1 LFYPF
6 TLFFE
11 KYLLF
16 CWRHE
21 NSIFDCKGGG
31 AAMKKTDT
39 LLRSTSMFSLA
50 TLISRVLGLAR
61 DSSIAA
67 FISKD
72 WQDIFNAGI
81 KIPSTF
87 RQLFAEG
94 SLSAAFIPLLSR
106 IISKEGEEKARE
118 TAHAIFNLLALVVS
132 IVILIAILLAPWYVP
147 YLLAFPPEKTTD
159 GVIANWRVGAGVRVT
174 QIMFPFLFFV
184 AMAAWAMGV
193 LNTHRRFFMP
203 AVASSF
209 FNVCVVAGAVTG
221 AAIFHFTEAPIQKQ
235 MPMMWYM
242 GGAVII
248 GGFLQ
253 FAVQLPQVR
262 KLNYFP
268 PKAVSPFHPK
278 VKIFLRMLA
287 PTVFGLAIYQINA
300 LITQTYFAA
309 KFGGGG
315 ISCTQYA
322 FRLIQFPLG
331 IVGVALA
338 TASFPQIAQ
347 QIAQENHAQ
356 AARTLTEVM
365 KYLLLLMIPSAVG
378 LTALGRDITGV
389 IYDHGQ
395 FHQSGWLEPTVQVLN
410 FYCLGLF
417 FYAVAQALVRTS
429 QAHHD
434 FRTPVYAGA
443 AGVIVNIAL
452 CKIFVDEGMPLW
464 SLALASS
471 IASGANSLYLLI
483 SLRRRMEHFR
493 ILPLTAYA
501 LRVMIAAGLMGLVC
515 ALFAAYFP
523 IEGGTFARYSIRV
536 VLGVGLGLAA
546 YSASGWFLFRDEL
559 MRLLKMK

>member
-1 LFYPF
+1 
-6 TLFFE
+6 
-11 KYLLF
+11 
-16 CWRHE
+16 
-21 NSIFDCKGGG
+21 
-31 AAMKKTDT
+31 MKKTDS
-39 LLRSTSMFSLA
+39 LLRSTSLFSLA
-50 TLISRVLGLAR
+50 TLISRVLGVAR

-67 FISKD
+67 CLPRV
-72 WQDIFNAGI
+72 WQDIFWAGI

-94 SLSAAFIPLLSR
+94 SLSAAFIPLLSGV
-106 IISKEGEEKARE
+106 IEKEGEDKARE

-132 IVILIAILLAPWYVP
+132 VVILAAILLAPWIVP
-147 YLLAFPPEKTTD
+147 YILAFPSEKTAD
-159 GVIANWRVGAGVRVT
+159 CVIADWRVGAGVQVT

-184 AMAAWAMGV
+184 ALAAWAMGV

-221 AAIFHFTEAPIQKQ
+221 AAVFHLAD

-242 GGAVII
+242 GGAVIF

-253 FAVQLPQVR
+253 FAVQLPQAR
-262 KLNYFP
+262 QLRYFP

-300 LITQTYFAA
+300 LITQTYFAS
-309 KFGGGG
+309 KFGEGG
-315 ISCTQYA
+315 ISITQYA

-331 IVGVALA
+331 IIGVALA

-347 QIAQENHAQ
+347 QIAQEKHAQ

-365 KYLLLLMIPSAVG
+365 KYLLLLMIPAAVG
-378 LTALGRDITGV
+378 LIALGRDINGV
-389 IYDHGQ
+389 IYDHGE
-395 FHQSGWLEPTVQVLN
+395 FHKSAWLEPTVQVLN

-417 FYAVAQALVRTS
+417 FYAVVQALVRTS
-429 QAHHD
+429 QAHRD
-434 FRTPVYAGA
+434 FRTPVYSGA

-471 IASGANSLYLLI
+471 IASGVNSLYLLI
-483 SLRRRMEHFR
+483 SLRRRMEHFL
-493 ILPLTAYA
+493 ILPLAAYA
-501 LRVMIAAGLMGLVC
+501 LRVLLASALMGLAC

-523 IEGGTFARYSIRV
+523 IAGGTFARFTIRV
-536 VLGVGLGLAA
+536 VLGIGLGLGV
-546 YSASGWFLFRDEL
+546 YGLCGWFLFRDEL
-559 MRLLKMK
+559 KRLLKMQ